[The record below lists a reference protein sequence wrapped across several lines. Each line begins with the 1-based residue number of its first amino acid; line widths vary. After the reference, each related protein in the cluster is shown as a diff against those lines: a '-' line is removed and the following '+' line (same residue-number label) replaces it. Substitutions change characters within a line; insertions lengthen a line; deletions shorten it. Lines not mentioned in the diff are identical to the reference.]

1 MTVEDTAC
9 GIECAFVKSG
19 FCESDRG
26 CPFYCESIWQN
37 QDGSQVKVVK
47 DCSPKRS
54 TFEVNNLHLRM
65 KVLQSHQEDLRN
77 RFDTLQSQLSL
88 LIELSKEYINQQ
100 EAERQ
105 NCMISNQQYK
115 KLE

>member
-1 MTVEDTAC
+1 
-9 GIECAFVKSG
+9 
-19 FCESDRG
+19 
-26 CPFYCESIWQN
+26 
-37 QDGSQVKVVK
+37 
-47 DCSPKRS
+47 
-54 TFEVNNLHLRM
+54 M